1 MVRKYVVPVSG
12 RIVFKN
18 LHFRIY
24 FVPKNGGISFTNILN
39 NILKFIFSCRLNIQ
53 NIIRENKDN
62 NILRFFLLVKSRI
75 NPKIAIRLFS
85 ETGIIIYYSWKKE
98 CIPYFGFGI
107 KNCHPEV

>member
-85 ETGIIIYYSWKKE
+85 ETGIIIYLFMEEGEYPLLWFWYKKL
-98 CIPYFGFGI
+98 PS
-107 KNCHPEV
+107 